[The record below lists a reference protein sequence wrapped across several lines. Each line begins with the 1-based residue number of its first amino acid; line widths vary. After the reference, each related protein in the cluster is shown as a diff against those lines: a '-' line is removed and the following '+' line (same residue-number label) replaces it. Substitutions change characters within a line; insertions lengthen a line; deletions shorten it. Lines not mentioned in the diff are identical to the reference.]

1 MAFDETSPEQTIPLN
16 KKIAYSIILGTIITL
31 VTSQLPN
38 NTVIGASNTGYPFP
52 WLSQP
57 LYPIGSPAT
66 IIWEAL
72 LIDAAVWT
80 IVGFVL
86 VIIYQIIKSR

>member
-1 MAFDETSPEQTIPLN
+1 MAFDESSPEPIIPLE

-38 NTVIGASNTGYPFP
+38 NTVIGASNSGYPFP

-72 LIDAAVWT
+72 LIDAVVW
-80 IVGFVL
+80 IFVAF
-86 VIIYQIIKSR
+86 VIIYAYQYYKSR